1 MAEEGTAV
9 SGDDIALLGDPSG
22 RQDEEYW
29 NSWFLHYQELKGK
42 ERRKRHLL
50 DDGGDATATS
60 LENSN
65 DESTEPFEWYCSAD
79 EVVRVLSSHLRKPSD
94 RHGGGC
100 LGEEAGSNATGAPPL
115 RILHP
120 GSGTSLVPRRL
131 LDKYPHG
138 PYCHVVVDVS
148 PVAIEQAKQVT
159 GVHDAASV
167 EFVVGDL
174 LSSPS
179 HVLFPDSSF
188 VAWIDKG
195 FLDAVFSATSPRS
208 HVQAKKL
215 FYEALRL
222 LGDTGSLAIVVSLAE
237 DHSLNFIIRD
247 GWLSSPPSFPNTKK
261 WSHTLH
267 VHELEPTSGAM
278 RPFAF
283 VLTTESSAYAKSSS
297 SSSESDDAFRVA
309 WHRADKKDK
318 DVEIMELTRETAFS
332 LIQERVRLSRA
343 EFAKSRHKPAV
354 RKNRVR
360 AVLEL
365 KPYDPDV
372 RLEALG
378 SRIVETK
385 WSLTGDASK
394 CAEVAWQPTT
404 RASEDGSDGDVQR
417 FEIIAIGFGIS
428 KLRMSCVVDADELEE
443 LVAVMEE
450 ELSDDIQSIDVDWPS
465 TVPVGDARDFLH
477 LPMPK

>member
-1 MAEEGTAV
+1 MAEQGIAV

-42 ERRKRHLL
+42 ERRKQRLL

-60 LENSN
+60 LENNN
-65 DESTEPFEWYCSAD
+65 DKSTEPFEWYCSAD
-79 EVVRVLSSHLRKPSD
+79 EVVRVLSSYLRTLSD
-94 RHGGGC
+94 QLGDGC
-100 LGEEAGSNATGAPPL
+100 QGEEAGSSATSAPPL

-131 LDKYPHG
+131 LGKYPHG

-159 GVHDAASV
+159 GEHDADRV
-167 EFVVGDL
+167 GFVVGDL

-179 HVLFPDSSF
+179 HVMFSDSSF
-188 VAWIDKG
+188 AVWIDKG
-195 FLDAVFSATSPRS
+195 FLDAVFSATNPRS
-208 HVQAKKL
+208 HVQATQL
-215 FYEALRL
+215 FSEALRL
-222 LGDTGSLAIVVSLAE
+222 LCNTGGLAIVVSLAE
-237 DHSLNFIIRD
+237 DHSLSFILRD
-247 GWLSSPPSFPNTKK
+247 GWLSSPLPSFPNTKK

-283 VLTTESSAYAKSSS
+283 VLTTDCVADDAKATA
-297 SSSESDDAFRVA
+297 SESDDAFRVA
-309 WHRADKKDK
+309 WHQADNKDE
-318 DVEIMELTRETAFS
+318 DAEILELTRETAFS
-332 LIQERVRLSRA
+332 HIQERVRLSRA
-343 EFAKSRHKPAV
+343 EFAKSRQKRAV

-372 RLEALG
+372 NLEALG

-385 WSLTGDASK
+385 WSLTGDTSK
-394 CAEVAWQPTT
+394 CAEVAWQPT
-404 RASEDGSDGDVQR
+404 RASEAGADGDVQR

-443 LVAVMEE
+443 LVTVMEE
-450 ELSDDIQSIDVDWPS
+450 ELSDDVQSIDVDWQS

-477 LPMPK
+477 LPMPE